1 MTPEILEL
9 AEKLVSRAAERGVTL
24 CAAESCTGGLIGT
37 LITSVSGASEIF
49 YGSAVTYHNSAK
61 ENILGVMPLVLKKY
75 GAVSP
80 QCAIEM
86 ARGARLLYKTDFSV
100 SVTGIA
106 GPSGGSE
113 EKPVGTVWFGCSS
126 QNGTCSYVCH
136 FDGDRQKIRETSAA
150 EALKILLGRIK

>member
-9 AEKLVSRAAERGVTL
+9 AEKLVSRAAERCVTL
-24 CAAESCTGGLIGT
+24 CAAESCTGGLIGA

-61 ENILGVMPLVLKKY
+61 ENILGVMPSVLKKY

-86 ARGARLLYKTDFSV
+86 AHGARLLYKTDFSV

-126 QNGTCSYVCH
+126 RQGTYSYVCH
-136 FDGDRQKIRETSAA
+136 FDGDRQKIREASAA
-150 EALKILLGRIK
+150 EALKIFLWRIK

>member
-9 AEKLVSRAAERGVTL
+9 AEKLVRRASEKRVTL
-24 CAAESCTGGLIGT
+24 CAAESCTGGLIGAS
-37 LITSVSGASEIF
+37 ITEISGASEIF

-61 ENILGVMPLVLKKY
+61 ENILGVTPFVLKKY

-80 QCAIEM
+80 QCAMEM
-86 ARGARLLYKTDFSV
+86 ARGARLLYKTSLAV

-113 EKPVGTVWFGCSS
+113 KKPVGTVWFGISS
-126 QNGTCSYVCH
+126 LEGAYSYSCL
-136 FDGDRQKIRETSAA
+136 FDGDRRKIRELSAA
-150 EALKILLGRIK
+150 EALKILLGRVK

>member
-9 AEKLVSRAAERGVTL
+9 AEKLVSRAAERGITL
-24 CAAESCTGGLIGT
+24 CAAESCTGGLIGA

-61 ENILGVMPLVLKKY
+61 ENILGVMPSVLKKY

-106 GPSGGSE
+106 GPLGGSE

-136 FDGDRQKIRETSAA
+136 FDGDRQKIREASAA